1 MNATHH
7 RSAWLRGG
15 LVAFALAAGAV
26 QAAEMSVF
34 KQPNFTGDALT
45 LHGDNPNLAANGFQD
60 QISSLVINSGRWE
73 VCSQPNFQG
82 DCAVLERGQYP
93 ALEQRLNHRIE
104 SVREVSRLAG
114 RGYGDRDRYAYNDYR
129 GGPAVELFDGPGFRG
144 RRVPVGRD
152 QDDLV
157 RRNFDQQA
165 SSMVIHEGTWQICTQ
180 PGYEG
185 VCRVFREGE
194 YPDLRRFDN
203 RIGSLK
209 RVG

>member
-1 MNATHH
+1 MNPTH
-7 RSAWLRGG
+7 RSTWLRGG
-15 LVAFALAAGAV
+15 VLALALAAGFA

-34 KQPNFTGDALT
+34 KQPSFSGDALT

-60 QISSLVINSGRWE
+60 QVSSVIVNSGRWE
-73 VCSQPNFQG
+73 VCTQPNFQG

-104 SVREVSRLAG
+104 SAREVSHYANRDNGRLA
-114 RGYGDRDRYAYNDYR
+114 YNEGAR
-129 GGPAVELFDGPGFRG
+129 GGPAIELFDGPDFRG
-144 RRVPVGRD
+144 RRVPIARD
-152 QDDLV
+152 QESLF
-157 RRNFDQQA
+157 RRDFDQQA
-165 SSMVIHEGTWQICTQ
+165 SSMVIHEGTWQICTR